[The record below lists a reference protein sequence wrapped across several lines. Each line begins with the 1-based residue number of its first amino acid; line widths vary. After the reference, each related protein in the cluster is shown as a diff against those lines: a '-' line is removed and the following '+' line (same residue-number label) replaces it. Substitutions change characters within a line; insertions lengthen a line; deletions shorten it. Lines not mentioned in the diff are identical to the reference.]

1 MHLTRRQ
8 TMLTGAAALMGSH
21 LPALAADPIKFY
33 TLGAMDFMLPLV
45 AQDAGLFKKRD
56 LVVETQIATQ
66 APTLLPAVI
75 GGSLQFGVST
85 GIQVAIANEAGLDVV
100 IVSGAGTITKGDVS
114 TAIVMRPDSN
124 FTKATDFIG
133 KKVVA
138 PGINGTYYMLFLR
151 FLKQGGVDPSK
162 VSIVEGGFAQM
173 PDLLRTKQVDAA
185 LLAEPF
191 LTRAVESGA
200 GKRLEYFTPER
211 DYYVTSVFIAKRSWV
226 EANRQTFDSVRAA
239 LREAA
244 ALGKS
249 DPAGTLVS
257 VAKNLK
263 LPPEVTA
270 KMKLVDWHVDL
281 KPEDIQFWADVAL
294 EFGLLKNRVDAKTL
308 LV

>member
-1 MHLTRRQ
+1 
-8 TMLTGAAALMGSH
+8 
-21 LPALAADPIKFY
+21 
-33 TLGAMDFMLPLV
+33 
-45 AQDAGLFKKRD
+45 
-56 LVVETQIATQ
+56 
-66 APTLLPAVI
+66 
-75 GGSLQFGVST
+75 
-85 GIQVAIANEAGLDVV
+85 
-100 IVSGAGTITKGDVS
+100 VSGAGTISKNDVS
-114 TAIVMRPDSN
+114 TAIVMRPDSD
-124 FTKATDFIG
+124 FTKASDFIG

-200 GKRLEYFTPER
+200 GKRLEYFKPER

-226 EANRQTFDSVRAA
+226 AEHKQAFDDVRGA

-249 DPAGTLVS
+249 DSAGTLAM

-270 KMKLVDWHVDL
+270 KMRLVDWHVDL
-281 KPEDIQFWADVAL
+281 KPEDIQFWADIAL
-294 EFGLLKNRVDAKTL
+294 DFGLLKDRVDAKTL

>member
-1 MHLTRRQ
+1 
-8 TMLTGAAALMGSH
+8 
-21 LPALAADPIKFY
+21 
-33 TLGAMDFMLPLV
+33 
-45 AQDAGLFKKRD
+45 
-56 LVVETQIATQ
+56 
-66 APTLLPAVI
+66 
-75 GGSLQFGVST
+75 
-85 GIQVAIANEAGLDVV
+85 VAIANEAGLDVV

-211 DYYVTSVFIAKRSWV
+211 DYYVTSVAKRSWV